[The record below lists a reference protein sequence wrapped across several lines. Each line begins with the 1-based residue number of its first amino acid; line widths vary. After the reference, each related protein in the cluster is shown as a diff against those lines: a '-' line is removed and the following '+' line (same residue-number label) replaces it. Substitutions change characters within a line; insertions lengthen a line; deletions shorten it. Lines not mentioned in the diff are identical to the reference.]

1 MSAPDGPR
9 GELRG
14 ELRGDPRSGPPS
26 DHGSGHRSDHRHG
39 HQSGPR
45 SGPLRR
51 WLRGS
56 LRRQL
61 LVLLLPALAA
71 MMALDS
77 WLTYGTLRDAA
88 NTAYDRSLFGSVR
101 AIDNAIGMAG
111 ETVQLTLP
119 DAAMEMFETAAQTRV
134 FYRVALEREGAI
146 ETVTGYD
153 DLPLP
158 RGTLANNVPR
168 YYDAVYRDAPVRI
181 AAMAR
186 PVYRPDAHM
195 RVIIQVA
202 ESAEPRAALVGA
214 VWRNTLARDA
224 LLIVASALILV
235 GGVTFV
241 LRPLK
246 RVRDDVE
253 ARTPDDLTPLA
264 VGPVPAEVR
273 PLVDAVNRHV
283 SRSAA
288 MAQAQAQFIADA
300 AHQLRTPLAILK
312 TQAEFARRQLDG
324 SGDGDAAPAR
334 EAVDGIVS
342 QLEQASRLANQ
353 LLALARVRQHEAQ
366 AAEAGQGGGQAAVP
380 DTVIDAAAVA
390 GQVALDY
397 LPLARAKQQ
406 DFGWEDGGGQPLPVR
421 ADAALLREALANL
434 VHNAIQYSPRG
445 SRITLSAARERD
457 SACLAVE
464 DDGPGIPAEEREQV
478 FARFYRRVGHDEP
491 GSGLGLAISREMAA
505 RFGGSVTLHEARQ
518 GRGLRA
524 ELRLPLVGDT

>member
-1 MSAPDGPR
+1 MSTPGGPR
-9 GELRG
+9 G
-14 ELRGDPRSGPPS
+14 GPP
-26 DHGSGHRSDHRHG
+26 
-39 HQSGPR
+39 
-45 SGPLRR
+45 RR

-88 NTAYDRSLFGSVR
+88 NTAYDRSLYGSVR

-134 FYRVALEREGAI
+134 FYRVALEREGDI

-158 RGTLANNVPR
+158 RGTLSNNVPR

-253 ARTPDDLTPLA
+253 ARPPDDLTPLA
-264 VGPVPAEVR
+264 VDPVPAEVR

-324 SGDGDAAPAR
+324 SGDPGAAR

-366 AAEAGQGGGQAAVP
+366 AGDAGGQAPAP
-380 DTVIDAAAVA
+380 DPVIDAAAVA

-406 DFGWEDGGGQPLPVR
+406 DFGWEDGGGRPLPVR

-445 SRITLSAARERD
+445 SRITLSAAREQD

-518 GRGLRA
+518 GQGLRA
-524 ELRLPLVGDT
+524 ELRLPLAAGA

>member
-1 MSAPDGPR
+1 MSAAGGSRRKPRGGPRAGPR
-9 GELRG
+9 G
-14 ELRGDPRSGPPS
+14 
-26 DHGSGHRSDHRHG
+26 
-39 HQSGPR
+39 
-45 SGPLRR
+45 GPLRR

-134 FYRVALEREGAI
+134 FYRVALERDGVI

-158 RGTLANNVPR
+158 RGTLVNNVPR
-168 YYDAVYRDAPVRI
+168 YDDAVYRDAPVRI

-202 ESAEPRAALVGA
+202 ESAEPRTALVGA

-253 ARTPDDLTPLA
+253 ARPPDDLTPLA

-324 SGDGDAAPAR
+324 GGDPAPAR
-334 EAVDGIVS
+334 EAVDGIVT

-366 AAEAGQGGGQAAVP
+366 AAEAGDEAAVP
-380 DTVIDAAAVA
+380 DPLIDAAAVA

-406 DFGWEDGGGQPLPVR
+406 DFGWEDGGGRPLPVR

-445 SRITLSAARERD
+445 SRITLSAAREQG

-505 RFGGSVTLHEARQ
+505 RCGGSVTLHEARQ

-524 ELRLPLVGDT
+524 ELRLPLATGA